1 MSIEIIGLMAS
12 IFAVVMFV
20 SPIDQI
26 QSIRKIGKS
35 DEVSPVMYIAMVV
48 NCSLWT
54 IYGAGISNWYILTPN
69 AIGTILAI
77 VTLFFIYRY
86 RISSQFFSKD

>member
-1 MSIEIIGLMAS
+1 MSIETIGLFAS
-12 IFAVVMFV
+12 IFAVVMFI
-20 SPIDQI
+20 SPLAQI
-26 QSIRKIGKS
+26 KSIINIGKS
-35 DEVSPVMYIAMVV
+35 DEISPVMYIAMVA

-86 RISSQFFSKD
+86 R

>member
-1 MSIEIIGLMAS
+1 MSIETVGLMAS

-20 SPIDQI
+20 SPIAQI

-35 DEVSPVMYIAMVV
+35 DEVSPVLYMAMVV

-54 IYGAGISNWYILTPN
+54 IYGAGISNWYIFTPN
-69 AIGTILAI
+69 AIGIVLGIL
-77 VTLFFIYRY
+77 TLTVIYRY
-86 RISSQFFSKD
+86 R